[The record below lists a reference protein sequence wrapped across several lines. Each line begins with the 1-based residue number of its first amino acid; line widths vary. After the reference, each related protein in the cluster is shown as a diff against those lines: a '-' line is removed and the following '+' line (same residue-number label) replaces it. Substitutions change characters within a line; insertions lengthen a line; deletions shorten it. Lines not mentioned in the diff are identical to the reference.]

1 MESASLLA
9 NYGSK
14 LPDSKRDTMK
24 KLLLIGI
31 KDLKLMFRDRAALTF
46 MLLAPFLLTIG
57 MGFVTG
63 RFSGG
68 SSGLSNIPVIIV
80 NLDKQDLGDALED
93 LFSSEDL
100 TDLMEPIASSDPEA
114 ARRSIDDNQASAA
127 VIIPEGFTQS
137 IIPAEGTMFDPN
149 YVQPEPV
156 KIEVYTNPSSPT
168 SAGVVKA
175 IVDEFIS
182 RVEEGRTSGMTSIV
196 GLMLNGLLNPLNVEN
211 EASELFQHVD
221 ESESSAITLRK
232 NTKGADA
239 VDFDMLSYFAPGMA
253 LMFLMY
259 TVSYGGRSILAERSQ
274 GTLPRLMIS
283 PTHTTQ
289 VLGGKV
295 LGIFFMGVAQVGILI
310 LASTLFFQVKWGDPL
325 GVIVLILAAVFG
337 ASGWGMLITA
347 FARTPAQVGSTGS
360 AIMLIFGIMGGSF
373 INLEQM
379 PAFIQT
385 FSKITPN
392 AWGLDGFTT
401 LALGGTLKNLTEPI
415 TALLIMGTVLF
426 AIAVVLFNRNGL
438 VQK

>member
-1 MESASLLA
+1 
-9 NYGSK
+9 
-14 LPDSKRDTMK
+14 MK

-63 RFSGG
+63 RFSGD
-68 SSGLSNIPVIIV
+68 SSGLSNIPVVIV
-80 NLDKQDLGDALED
+80 NLDKQDLGNALED
-93 LFSSEDL
+93 LFNSEEL
-100 TDLMEPIASSDPEA
+100 SDLMEPTASSDPEA
-114 ARRSIDDNQASAA
+114 ARQLIDSDQASAV
-127 VIIPEGFTQS
+127 VIIPSGFTES
-137 IIPAEGTMFDPN
+137 VIPADGKMLDPN
-149 YVQPEPV
+149 FVQPEAV
-156 KIEVYTNPSSPT
+156 QIEVYTNPSKPT
-168 SAGVVKA
+168 GAGIVKA

-196 GLMLNGLLNPLNVEN
+196 GLMESGLLNPQNIKS
-211 EASELFQHVD
+211 EAQGLFKQVD
-221 ESESSAITLRK
+221 QTESTAITLK
-232 NTKGADA
+232 TNKEGAAA
-239 VDFDMLSYFAPGMA
+239 VDFDVLAYFAPGMA

-259 TVSYGGRSILAERSQ
+259 TVSYGGRSILAERAQ

-283 PTHTTQ
+283 PTQTVQ

-310 LASTLFFQVKWGDPL
+310 LASSLFFQVKWGDPL
-325 GVIVLILAAVFG
+325 GVAVLILVAVFG
-337 ASGWGMLITA
+337 ASGWGMFITA
-347 FARTPAQVGSTGS
+347 LARTPAQVGSTGS
-360 AIMLIFGIMGGSF
+360 AVMLIFGILGGSF

-379 PAFIQT
+379 PPLVQT
-385 FSKITPN
+385 LSKITPN

-426 AIAVVLFNRNGL
+426 GIAVLIFNRNGIM
-438 VQK
+438 QK

>member
-1 MESASLLA
+1 
-9 NYGSK
+9 
-14 LPDSKRDTMK
+14 
-24 KLLLIGI
+24 
-31 KDLKLMFRDRAALTF
+31 
-46 MLLAPFLLTIG
+46 
-57 MGFVTG
+57 
-63 RFSGG
+63 
-68 SSGLSNIPVIIV
+68 
-80 NLDKQDLGDALED
+80 
-93 LFSSEDL
+93 
-100 TDLMEPIASSDPEA
+100 
-114 ARRSIDDNQASAA
+114 
-127 VIIPEGFTQS
+127 
-137 IIPAEGTMFDPN
+137 
-149 YVQPEPV
+149 
-156 KIEVYTNPSSPT
+156 
-168 SAGVVKA
+168 
-175 IVDEFIS
+175 
-182 RVEEGRTSGMTSIV
+182 
-196 GLMLNGLLNPLNVEN
+196 LLNPLNVEN

-325 GVIVLILAAVFG
+325 GVAVLILAAVFG

>member
-1 MESASLLA
+1 
-9 NYGSK
+9 
-14 LPDSKRDTMK
+14 MK

-31 KDLKLMFRDRAALTF
+31 KDLQLMFRDRAALTF

-68 SSGLSNIPVIIV
+68 STGISDIPVVVV
-80 NLDKQDLGDALED
+80 NLDDAELGDALTD
-93 LFSSEDL
+93 LFFSDDL
-100 TDLMEPIASSDPEA
+100 ADLMEPTASDSPEA
-114 ARRSIDDNQASAA
+114 ARQLIDSDGASAA
-127 VIIPEGFTQS
+127 VIIPKGFTQS
-137 IIPAEGTMFDPN
+137 IIPAQGTMFDPN
-149 YVQPEPV
+149 AVQPEAV
-156 KIEVYTNPSSPT
+156 QIEVYANPSRPT
-168 SAGVVKA
+168 GAGIVKA

-196 GLMLNGLLNPLNVEN
+196 GLMQSGLLNPQNAESEARALFENVE
-211 EASELFQHVD
+211 QT
-221 ESESSAITLRK
+221 ESTAITLRTDK
-232 NTKGADA
+232 EGAA
-239 VDFDMLSYFAPGMA
+239 ATEFDLLAYFAPGMA

-259 TVSYGGRSILAERSQ
+259 TVSYGGRSILAERAQ

-283 PTHTTQ
+283 PTHTAQ

-310 LASTLFFQVKWGDPL
+310 LASAVFFQVKWGDPL
-325 GVIVLILAAVFG
+325 GMIALILAAVFG

-360 AIMLIFGIMGGSF
+360 AIMLIFGILGGSF
-373 INLEQM
+373 INLEQFPPFM
-379 PAFIQT
+379 QT
-385 FSKITPN
+385 VSKITPN

-415 TALLIMGTVLF
+415 TALLIMGAVLF
-426 AIAVVLFNRNGL
+426 GIAVVMFNRSGIM
-438 VQK
+438 QK

>member
-1 MESASLLA
+1 
-9 NYGSK
+9 
-14 LPDSKRDTMK
+14 MK
-24 KLLLIGI
+24 KLLLIGL

-68 SSGLSNIPVIIV
+68 STGLSDIPVVIV
-80 NLDKQDLGDALED
+80 NLDNDQLGNALVDAFNSDELA
-93 LFSSEDL
+93 
-100 TDLMEPIASSDPEA
+100 DLMEPVASSDPEEARQLIDSDEA
-114 ARRSIDDNQASAA
+114 AAA
-127 VIIPEGFTQS
+127 IIIPEGFTSS
-137 IIPAEGTMFDPN
+137 IIPADGTAFGPD

-156 KIEVYTNPSSPT
+156 RIEVYTNPSRPT
-168 SAGVVKA
+168 SAGIVKS
-175 IVDEFIS
+175 IVDEFLS
-182 RVEEGRTSGMTSIV
+182 RIEEGRTSGMTSFV
-196 GLMLNGLLNPLNVEN
+196 QLMSSGLLNPQNIE
-211 EASELFQHVD
+211 SEVSGLFQNVD
-221 ESESSAITLRK
+221 QSESNAITLK
-232 NTKGADA
+232 NNIEGADA
-239 VDFDMLSYFAPGMA
+239 VEFDLLSYFAPGMA

-259 TVSYGGRSILAERSQ
+259 TVSYGGRSILAERAQ
-274 GTLPRLMIS
+274 GTLPRMMIS
-283 PTHTTQ
+283 PTQTFQ

-310 LASTLFFQVKWGDPL
+310 LASTLFFQVKWGDAL
-325 GVIVLILAAVFG
+325 GIFVLILAAVFG

-373 INLEQM
+373 ISLDQFPPFM
-379 PAFIQT
+379 QT
-385 FSKITPN
+385 ISKITPN

-401 LALGGTLKNLTEPI
+401 LALGGTLKNLAEPI

-426 AIAVVLFNRNGL
+426 GIAVVLFNRNGL

>member
-1 MESASLLA
+1 
-9 NYGSK
+9 
-14 LPDSKRDTMK
+14 MK

-68 SSGLSNIPVIIV
+68 SSGLSDIPVIIV
-80 NLDKQDLGDALED
+80 NLDRQDLGDALED

-100 TDLMEPIASSDPEA
+100 AKLMEPTVSSDPEA
-114 ARRSIDDNQASAA
+114 ARQLIDNDQASAA
-127 VIIPEGFTQS
+127 VIIPEGYTRS
-137 IIPAEGTMFDPN
+137 VIPAEGTMTDLN

-156 KIEVYTNPSSPT
+156 KIEVYTNPSRPT
-168 SAGVVKA
+168 SSGVIKA
-175 IVDEFIS
+175 IVDEFVS

-196 GLMLNGLLNPLNVEN
+196 QLMSSGLVSPQDA
-211 EASELFQHVD
+211 ASVANNLFQNVD
-221 ESESSAITLRK
+221 ETESTAIRLKK
-232 NTKGADA
+232 NTEGADA
-239 VDFDMLSYFAPGMA
+239 VEFDLLAYFAPGMA

-259 TVSYGGRSILAERSQ
+259 TVSHGGRSILVERAQ

-283 PTHTTQ
+283 PTHTAQ

-295 LGIFFMGVAQVGILI
+295 LGIFLMGVAQVGILI
-310 LASTLFFQVKWGDPL
+310 LASSVFFRVKWGDAL
-325 GVIVLILAAVFG
+325 GIIILILAAAFG
-337 ASGWGMLITA
+337 ATGWGMLITA

-360 AIMLIFGIMGGSF
+360 AVMLIFGIMGGSF
-373 INLEQM
+373 ISLDQFPPFM
-379 PAFIQT
+379 KTI
-385 FSKITPN
+385 SKITPN

-401 LALGGTLKNLTEPI
+401 LALGGTLQNLAQPI

-426 AIAVVLFNRNGL
+426 GIAVVLFNRNGL